1 MKNNWIIILVL
12 VIVIIA
18 AVLYLIGYFM
28 RKKNQEQ
35 LDELEVRKEAL
46 FDLPVFEEIDDIK
59 KMHLVGQSQNS
70 FREWN
75 QRWVELSTR
84 SFAELESQIYEVENQ
99 NEIFRFMKAKKAVV
113 EANETM
119 TEMEAE
125 VEVIRNGLKELRESE
140 ERNSLEVQKAL
151 DVYEELSKSLKDDK
165 ASFGP
170 AYSEIQ
176 KQLRN
181 VEIEFTQFV
190 TLNTSGDPIEAREV
204 LEDAERHTYELEDL
218 MKRIPPMYEELN
230 ETFPDQLKEIE
241 EGYNQ
246 LLADDYVFP
255 EQNFAEEIQHA
266 KKRVENSM
274 ADLETFPDQLKE
286 IEEGYNQLL
295 ADDYVFPEQNFAEE
309 IQHAKKRVENSMA
322 DLEKTEIAAVEVA
335 NRDTATAIDALYEVM
350 EREIEAKKYV
360 VTNQKIID
368 DYISHSLKNNR
379 QLMIELDHVSQ
390 SYTLNNNELGRS
402 RGFQTEIEE
411 IIRRQKDLEPRMKE
425 HTVPYSEIQAFYKE
439 CYKILDDIEN
449 QQLEI
454 DASLKELRK
463 GEKVAQEK
471 VDEYEFRLRSIKRYV
486 EKQRLPG
493 LSADYLEFFY
503 VATDRIED
511 LSRAL
516 NKMRI
521 NMDEI
526 NRLCDLCE
534 DDLEL
539 LDKKTKDLVNAAAL
553 TEQMMQYANRYRH
566 THENIRTAL
575 DKSMY
580 LFSTEFRYQDALDEI
595 GTALEAVEPGAF
607 KRIEDFYFKNINNPN
622 LTAI

>member
-151 DVYEELSKSLKDDK
+151 EVYEELSKSLKDDK

-230 ETFPDQLKEIE
+230 
-241 EGYNQ
+241 
-246 LLADDYVFP
+246 
-255 EQNFAEEIQHA
+255 
-266 KKRVENSM
+266 
-274 ADLETFPDQLKE
+274 ETFPDQLKE

>member
-274 ADLETFPDQLKE
+274 ADLE
-286 IEEGYNQLL
+286 
-295 ADDYVFPEQNFAEE
+295 
-309 IQHAKKRVENSMA
+309 
-322 DLEKTEIAAVEVA
+322 KTEIAAVEVA

-411 IIRRQKDLEPRMKE
+411 IIRRQKGLEPRMKE

-566 THENIRTAL
+566 THENVRAAL

>member
-230 ETFPDQLKEIE
+230 ETFQDQLKEI
-241 EGYNQ
+241 
-246 LLADDYVFP
+246 V
-255 EQNFAEEIQHA
+255 
-266 KKRVENSM
+266 
-274 ADLETFPDQLKE
+274 
-286 IEEGYNQLL
+286 EGYNQLL

-566 THENIRTAL
+566 THENIRAAL

>member
-165 ASFGP
+165 DSFGP

-230 ETFPDQLKEIE
+230 
-241 EGYNQ
+241 
-246 LLADDYVFP
+246 
-255 EQNFAEEIQHA
+255 
-266 KKRVENSM
+266 
-274 ADLETFPDQLKE
+274 ETFPDQLKE

>member
-230 ETFPDQLKEIE
+230 
-241 EGYNQ
+241 
-246 LLADDYVFP
+246 
-255 EQNFAEEIQHA
+255 
-266 KKRVENSM
+266 
-274 ADLETFPDQLKE
+274 ETFPDQLKE

-566 THENIRTAL
+566 THENIRAAL

-595 GTALEAVEPGAF
+595 GTALEAFEPGAF

>member
-1 MKNNWIIILVL
+1 
-12 VIVIIA
+12 
-18 AVLYLIGYFM
+18 
-28 RKKNQEQ
+28 
-35 LDELEVRKEAL
+35 
-46 FDLPVFEEIDDIK
+46 
-59 KMHLVGQSQNS
+59 
-70 FREWN
+70 
-75 QRWVELSTR
+75 
-84 SFAELESQIYEVENQ
+84 
-99 NEIFRFMKAKKAVV
+99 
-113 EANETM
+113 
-119 TEMEAE
+119 
-125 VEVIRNGLKELRESE
+125 
-140 ERNSLEVQKAL
+140 
-151 DVYEELSKSLKDDK
+151 
-165 ASFGP
+165 
-170 AYSEIQ
+170 
-176 KQLRN
+176 
-181 VEIEFTQFV
+181 
-190 TLNTSGDPIEAREV
+190 
-204 LEDAERHTYELEDL
+204 
-218 MKRIPPMYEELN
+218 
-230 ETFPDQLKEIE
+230 
-241 EGYNQ
+241 
-246 LLADDYVFP
+246 
-255 EQNFAEEIQHA
+255 
-266 KKRVENSM
+266 
-274 ADLETFPDQLKE
+274 
-286 IEEGYNQLL
+286 
-295 ADDYVFPEQNFAEE
+295 
-309 IQHAKKRVENSMA
+309 
-322 DLEKTEIAAVEVA
+322 
-335 NRDTATAIDALYEVM
+335 
-350 EREIEAKKYV
+350 
-360 VTNQKIID
+360 
-368 DYISHSLKNNR
+368 
-379 QLMIELDHVSQ
+379 MIELDHVSQ

-402 RGFQTEIEE
+402 RGFQTELEE
-411 IIRRQKDLEPRMKE
+411 LIRRQKDLEPRMKE

-566 THENIRTAL
+566 THENIRAAL

>member
-274 ADLETFPDQLKE
+274 ADLE
-286 IEEGYNQLL
+286 
-295 ADDYVFPEQNFAEE
+295 
-309 IQHAKKRVENSMA
+309 
-322 DLEKTEIAAVEVA
+322 KTEIAAVEVA

-411 IIRRQKDLEPRMKE
+411 IIIRQKYLETRMKE

-566 THENIRTAL
+566 THENIRAAL

>member
-255 EQNFAEEIQHA
+255 EQNFA
-266 KKRVENSM
+266 K
-274 ADLETFPDQLKE
+274 
-286 IEEGYNQLL
+286 
-295 ADDYVFPEQNFAEE
+295 E

>member
-230 ETFPDQLKEIE
+230 
-241 EGYNQ
+241 
-246 LLADDYVFP
+246 
-255 EQNFAEEIQHA
+255 
-266 KKRVENSM
+266 
-274 ADLETFPDQLKE
+274 ETFPDQLKE

-566 THENIRTAL
+566 TNENIRTAL

>member
-218 MKRIPPMYEELN
+218 MKRIPPMYEEFN
-230 ETFPDQLKEIE
+230 
-241 EGYNQ
+241 
-246 LLADDYVFP
+246 
-255 EQNFAEEIQHA
+255 
-266 KKRVENSM
+266 
-274 ADLETFPDQLKE
+274 ETFPDQLKE

-566 THENIRTAL
+566 THENIRAAL

>member
-274 ADLETFPDQLKE
+274 ADLE
-286 IEEGYNQLL
+286 
-295 ADDYVFPEQNFAEE
+295 
-309 IQHAKKRVENSMA
+309 
-322 DLEKTEIAAVEVA
+322 KTEIAAVEVA

-425 HTVPYSEIQAFYKE
+425 HTVPYSKIQAFYKE

-566 THENIRTAL
+566 THENIRAAL

>member
-165 ASFGP
+165 ASFGL

-230 ETFPDQLKEIE
+230 
-241 EGYNQ
+241 
-246 LLADDYVFP
+246 
-255 EQNFAEEIQHA
+255 
-266 KKRVENSM
+266 
-274 ADLETFPDQLKE
+274 ETFPDQLKE

>member
-230 ETFPDQLKEIE
+230 
-241 EGYNQ
+241 
-246 LLADDYVFP
+246 
-255 EQNFAEEIQHA
+255 
-266 KKRVENSM
+266 
-274 ADLETFPDQLKE
+274 ETFPDQLKE

-566 THENIRTAL
+566 THENIRAAL

-595 GTALEAVEPGAF
+595 GTALEAGEPGAF

>member
-274 ADLETFPDQLKE
+274 ADLE
-286 IEEGYNQLL
+286 
-295 ADDYVFPEQNFAEE
+295 
-309 IQHAKKRVENSMA
+309 
-322 DLEKTEIAAVEVA
+322 KTEIAAVEVA

-425 HTVPYSEIQAFYKE
+425 HTIPYSEIQAFYKE

-566 THENIRTAL
+566 THENIRAAL

>member
-190 TLNTSGDPIEAREV
+190 TLNTLGDPIEAREV

-230 ETFPDQLKEIE
+230 
-241 EGYNQ
+241 
-246 LLADDYVFP
+246 
-255 EQNFAEEIQHA
+255 
-266 KKRVENSM
+266 
-274 ADLETFPDQLKE
+274 ETFPDQLKE

-566 THENIRTAL
+566 THENIRAAL

>member
-176 KQLRN
+176 IQLRI

-230 ETFPDQLKEIE
+230 
-241 EGYNQ
+241 
-246 LLADDYVFP
+246 
-255 EQNFAEEIQHA
+255 
-266 KKRVENSM
+266 
-274 ADLETFPDQLKE
+274 ETFPDQLKE

-566 THENIRTAL
+566 THETIRAAL

-580 LFSTEFRYQDALDEI
+580 LFSTEFRYQDSLDEI

>member
-18 AVLYLIGYFM
+18 AVLYLIDYFM

-230 ETFPDQLKEIE
+230 
-241 EGYNQ
+241 
-246 LLADDYVFP
+246 
-255 EQNFAEEIQHA
+255 
-266 KKRVENSM
+266 
-274 ADLETFPDQLKE
+274 ETFPDQLKE

-566 THENIRTAL
+566 THENIRSAL

>member
-204 LEDAERHTYELEDL
+204 LEDAERHTYELEGL

-255 EQNFAEEIQHA
+255 EQN
-266 KKRVENSM
+266 S
-274 ADLETFPDQLKE
+274 
-286 IEEGYNQLL
+286 
-295 ADDYVFPEQNFAEE
+295 AEE

-566 THENIRTAL
+566 THENIRAAL

>member
-230 ETFPDQLKEIE
+230 
-241 EGYNQ
+241 
-246 LLADDYVFP
+246 
-255 EQNFAEEIQHA
+255 
-266 KKRVENSM
+266 
-274 ADLETFPDQLKE
+274 ETFPDQLKE

-553 TEQMMQYANRYRH
+553 TEQMIQYANRYRH
-566 THENIRTAL
+566 THENIRAAL

>member
-46 FDLPVFEEIDDIK
+46 FDLPVFEEIEDIK

-230 ETFPDQLKEIE
+230 
-241 EGYNQ
+241 
-246 LLADDYVFP
+246 
-255 EQNFAEEIQHA
+255 
-266 KKRVENSM
+266 
-274 ADLETFPDQLKE
+274 ETFPDQLKE

-566 THENIRTAL
+566 THENVRAAL

>member
-204 LEDAERHTYELEDL
+204 LEDAERHTFELEDL

-230 ETFPDQLKEIE
+230 
-241 EGYNQ
+241 
-246 LLADDYVFP
+246 
-255 EQNFAEEIQHA
+255 
-266 KKRVENSM
+266 
-274 ADLETFPDQLKE
+274 ETFPDQLKE

-566 THENIRTAL
+566 THENIRAAL

>member
-274 ADLETFPDQLKE
+274 ADLE
-286 IEEGYNQLL
+286 
-295 ADDYVFPEQNFAEE
+295 
-309 IQHAKKRVENSMA
+309 
-322 DLEKTEIAAVEVA
+322 KTEIAAVEIA

-566 THENIRTAL
+566 THENIRAAL

-595 GTALEAVEPGAF
+595 GTTLEAVEPGAF

>member
-246 LLADDYVFP
+246 LL
-255 EQNFAEEIQHA
+255 
-266 KKRVENSM
+266 S
-274 ADLETFPDQLKE
+274 
-286 IEEGYNQLL
+286 
-295 ADDYVFPEQNFAEE
+295 DDYVFPEQNFAEE

-566 THENIRTAL
+566 THENIRAAL

-595 GTALEAVEPGAF
+595 GTTLEAVEPGAF

>member
-274 ADLETFPDQLKE
+274 ADLE
-286 IEEGYNQLL
+286 
-295 ADDYVFPEQNFAEE
+295 
-309 IQHAKKRVENSMA
+309 
-322 DLEKTEIAAVEVA
+322 KTEIAAVEVA

-454 DASLKELRK
+454 DASLKELSK

-566 THENIRTAL
+566 THENIRAAL

>member
-274 ADLETFPDQLKE
+274 ADLE
-286 IEEGYNQLL
+286 
-295 ADDYVFPEQNFAEE
+295 
-309 IQHAKKRVENSMA
+309 
-322 DLEKTEIAAVEVA
+322 KTEIAAVEVA

-411 IIRRQKDLEPRMKE
+411 IILRQKDLEPRMKE

-566 THENIRTAL
+566 THENIRAAL

>member
-274 ADLETFPDQLKE
+274 ADLE
-286 IEEGYNQLL
+286 
-295 ADDYVFPEQNFAEE
+295 
-309 IQHAKKRVENSMA
+309 
-322 DLEKTEIAAVEVA
+322 KTEIAAVEVA

-454 DASLKELRK
+454 DASLKKLRK

-566 THENIRTAL
+566 THENIRAAL

>member
-28 RKKNQEQ
+28 CKKNQEQ

-230 ETFPDQLKEIE
+230 
-241 EGYNQ
+241 
-246 LLADDYVFP
+246 
-255 EQNFAEEIQHA
+255 
-266 KKRVENSM
+266 
-274 ADLETFPDQLKE
+274 ETFPDQLKE

-566 THENIRTAL
+566 THENIRAAL

>member
-241 EGYNQ
+241 EG
-246 LLADDYVFP
+246 
-255 EQNFAEEIQHA
+255 
-266 KKRVENSM
+266 S
-274 ADLETFPDQLKE
+274 
-286 IEEGYNQLL
+286 NQLL

>member
-84 SFAELESQIYEVENQ
+84 FFAELESQIYEVENQ

-230 ETFPDQLKEIE
+230 
-241 EGYNQ
+241 
-246 LLADDYVFP
+246 
-255 EQNFAEEIQHA
+255 
-266 KKRVENSM
+266 
-274 ADLETFPDQLKE
+274 ETFPDQLKE

-566 THENIRTAL
+566 THENIRAAL

>member
-274 ADLETFPDQLKE
+274 T
-286 IEEGYNQLL
+286 
-295 ADDYVFPEQNFAEE
+295 
-309 IQHAKKRVENSMA
+309 

-566 THENIRTAL
+566 THENIRAAL

>member
-274 ADLETFPDQLKE
+274 ADLE
-286 IEEGYNQLL
+286 
-295 ADDYVFPEQNFAEE
+295 
-309 IQHAKKRVENSMA
+309 
-322 DLEKTEIAAVEVA
+322 KTEIAAVEVA
-335 NRDTATAIDALYEVM
+335 NRDTVTAIDALYEVM

-402 RGFQTEIEE
+402 RSFQTEIEE

-566 THENIRTAL
+566 THENVRAAL

>member
-181 VEIEFTQFV
+181 VEIEFAQFV

-230 ETFPDQLKEIE
+230 
-241 EGYNQ
+241 
-246 LLADDYVFP
+246 
-255 EQNFAEEIQHA
+255 
-266 KKRVENSM
+266 
-274 ADLETFPDQLKE
+274 ETFPDQLKE

-566 THENIRTAL
+566 THENIRAAL

>member
-274 ADLETFPDQLKE
+274 ADLE
-286 IEEGYNQLL
+286 
-295 ADDYVFPEQNFAEE
+295 
-309 IQHAKKRVENSMA
+309 
-322 DLEKTEIAAVEVA
+322 KTEIAAVEVA

-471 VDEYEFRLRSIKRYV
+471 VNEYEFRLRSIKRYV

-566 THENIRTAL
+566 THENIRAAL

>member
-274 ADLETFPDQLKE
+274 ADLE
-286 IEEGYNQLL
+286 
-295 ADDYVFPEQNFAEE
+295 
-309 IQHAKKRVENSMA
+309 
-322 DLEKTEIAAVEVA
+322 KTEIAAVEVA

-402 RGFQTEIEE
+402 RGFQTEFEE

-566 THENIRTAL
+566 THENIRAAL

>member
-218 MKRIPPMYEELN
+218 MKRIPQMYEELN
-230 ETFPDQLKEIE
+230 
-241 EGYNQ
+241 
-246 LLADDYVFP
+246 
-255 EQNFAEEIQHA
+255 
-266 KKRVENSM
+266 
-274 ADLETFPDQLKE
+274 ETFPDQLKE

-566 THENIRTAL
+566 THENVRAAL

>member
-274 ADLETFPDQLKE
+274 ADLE
-286 IEEGYNQLL
+286 
-295 ADDYVFPEQNFAEE
+295 
-309 IQHAKKRVENSMA
+309 
-322 DLEKTEIAAVEVA
+322 KTEIAAVEVA

-368 DYISHSLKNNR
+368 DYISHSLKNNH

-566 THENIRTAL
+566 THENIRAAL

>member
-125 VEVIRNGLKELRESE
+125 VEVIRNGFKELRESE

-230 ETFPDQLKEIE
+230 
-241 EGYNQ
+241 
-246 LLADDYVFP
+246 
-255 EQNFAEEIQHA
+255 
-266 KKRVENSM
+266 
-274 ADLETFPDQLKE
+274 ETFPDQLKE

-566 THENIRTAL
+566 THENIRAAL

>member
-84 SFAELESQIYEVENQ
+84 SFAELESQIYEGENQ

-230 ETFPDQLKEIE
+230 
-241 EGYNQ
+241 
-246 LLADDYVFP
+246 
-255 EQNFAEEIQHA
+255 
-266 KKRVENSM
+266 
-274 ADLETFPDQLKE
+274 ETFPDQLKE

-566 THENIRTAL
+566 THENIRAAL

>member
-230 ETFPDQLKEIE
+230 
-241 EGYNQ
+241 
-246 LLADDYVFP
+246 
-255 EQNFAEEIQHA
+255 
-266 KKRVENSM
+266 
-274 ADLETFPDQLKE
+274 ETFPDQLKE

-566 THENIRTAL
+566 THENIRAAL

-607 KRIEDFYFKNINNPN
+607 KRIEDCYFKNINNPN

>member
-204 LEDAERHTYELEDL
+204 LEDAERHKYELEDF

-230 ETFPDQLKEIE
+230 
-241 EGYNQ
+241 
-246 LLADDYVFP
+246 
-255 EQNFAEEIQHA
+255 
-266 KKRVENSM
+266 
-274 ADLETFPDQLKE
+274 ETFPDQLKE

-402 RGFQTEIEE
+402 LGFQKEIEE
-411 IIRRQKDLEPRMKE
+411 IIRRQKELEPRMKE

-566 THENIRTAL
+566 THENIRAAL